1 MATRKSS
8 SKNIKIIINSPVILT
23 FTFLCVITL
32 LLSWVTGG
40 RTNTLFFSVYKSSLA
55 NPLTYIRF
63 FGHVLGHASFE
74 HLIGN
79 LMLILVI
86 GPILEEK
93 YGSKC
98 IIWVMVITALSTGLV
113 HFILS
118 CFFSSF
124 ANTALLGA
132 SGIVFAFILLA
143 SISGF
148 KEKEIPM
155 TFILVA
161 VLYLGQQIFEGLFVA
176 DNVSQ
181 LTHIVGGLTGAAIG
195 YRLNR
200 K

>member
-1 MATRKSS
+1 MATRSSS
-8 SKNIKIIINSPVILT
+8 SKRVKIVLNSPVILT
-23 FTFLCVITL
+23 FTFLCVIIL
-32 LLSWVTGG
+32 ILDGVSGG
-40 RTNTLFFSVYKSSLA
+40 RTNTLFFSVYRSSLA

-93 YGSKC
+93 YGSRC
-98 IIWVMVITALSTGLV
+98 IILVMVITALITGLL
-113 HFILS
+113 HFII
-118 CFFSSF
+118 FPG
-124 ANTALLGA
+124 TALLGA

-161 VLYLGQQIFEGLFVA
+161 VLYLGQQVYEGLFVA

-195 YRLNR
+195 YSLN
-200 K
+200 KK